1 MKKYL
6 FTIAILG
13 IYTISNAQ
21 EAADKKVQAG
31 LIVGSG
37 VNFQKMQT
45 LNMDA
50 NGLGWDWTVGM
61 NTVFNFT
68 ETIGL
73 NTGVEFDFNSL
84 KYAPSV
90 ASGGVYYY
98 FRDLDILEYRNGFSD
113 PDANLFQLKERFQ
126 KSVYLTIPTML
137 TFRTSFFGYWR
148 YFGRFGLRNSFLL
161 NSKVDD
167 EGFVNGDET
176 AGLRLNEGMT
186 SKNDLFFFKSAVGIS
201 AGGEWNFSGSTSL
214 IAEIGYYY
222 GITPLHTQ
230 KSTDSGKE
238 KNSLFTYDG
247 PLSPVMFNNKS
258 TQNQIMLKVS
268 ILF

>member
-13 IYTISNAQ
+13 IYTFSNAQ

-31 LIVGSG
+31 LVVGSG
-37 VNFQKMQT
+37 VNFQKMLT
-45 LNMDA
+45 KNIDA
-50 NGLGWDWTVGM
+50 NGIGWDWTVGM
-61 NTVFNFT
+61 NTVFNFS

-73 NTGVEFDFNSL
+73 NTGIEFDFNSL

-90 ASGGVYYY
+90 EAGKVFYYY
-98 FRDLDILEYRNGFSD
+98 KDLDILEFRNGITD
-113 PDANLFQLKERFQ
+113 TDATLFQLKERFQ
-126 KSVYLTIPTML
+126 NSVYLTVPTML
-137 TFRTSFFGYWR
+137 TFRTGFFGYWR

-161 NSKVDD
+161 KSKVDD

-176 AGLRLNEGMT
+176 AGLRLNEDMT

-214 IAEIGYYY
+214 IAELGYYY

-230 KSTDSGKE
+230 KSTDPGKE
-238 KNSLFTYDG
+238 KNSLFTNDAT
-247 PLSPVMFNNKS
+247 LSPVMFNNKA

>member
-6 FTIAILG
+6 FTIAIIG
-13 IYTISNAQ
+13 IYAISNAQ

-31 LIVGSG
+31 LVVGSG
-37 VNFQKMQT
+37 VNFQKMLT
-45 LNMDA
+45 KNMDA

-61 NTVFNFT
+61 NTVFNFS

-73 NTGVEFDFNSL
+73 NTGIEFDFNSL

-90 ASGGVYYY
+90 EAGDVFYYY
-98 FRDLDILEYRNGFSD
+98 KDMDILEFRNGITD
-113 PDANLFQLKERFQ
+113 PDATLFQLKERLQ
-126 KSVYLTIPTML
+126 KSVYLTVPTML
-137 TFRTSFFGYWR
+137 TFRTGFFGYWR

-161 NSKVDD
+161 TSKVND
-167 EGFVNGDET
+167 EGFANGDVN
-176 AGLRLNEGMT
+176 LPVLNEGLT

-214 IAEIGYYY
+214 IAELGYYY

-230 KSTDSGKE
+230 KSTDPDKE
-238 KNSLFTYDG
+238 KNSLFTNDG
-247 PLSPVMFNNKS
+247 TLTPVMFNNKS

>member
-13 IYTISNAQ
+13 FLNTINAQ
-21 EAADKKVQAG
+21 EAAEKKVQAG

-37 VNFQKMQT
+37 VNFQKMLTQ
-45 LNMDA
+45 NMDA

-61 NTVFNFT
+61 NTVFNFS

-84 KYAPSV
+84 KYKPSSN
-90 ASGGVYYY
+90 AAGDVYYY
-98 FRDLDILEYRNGFSD
+98 FKDLDILEFR
-113 PDANLFQLKERFQ
+113 DADSSSSLFQLGDRLQ

-137 TFRTSFFGYWR
+137 TFRTEFFGYWR

-161 NSKVDD
+161 NSKVTDQ
-167 EGFVNGDET
+167 GFLNGVET
-176 AGLRLNEGMT
+176 TNDALT
-186 SKNDLFFFKSAVGIS
+186 SKNDLFFVKSAVGIS
-201 AGGEWNFSGSTSL
+201 AGAEWNFSGSTSL
-214 IAEIGYYY
+214 VAELGYYY

-230 KSTDSGKE
+230 KSTDVGKE
-238 KNSLFTYDG
+238 KNSLFIDEDG
-247 PLSPVMFNNKS
+247 AGSAAPVMFNNKA

>member
-6 FTIAILG
+6 FTIAIIGFFSTL
-13 IYTISNAQ
+13 NAQ

-31 LIVGSG
+31 LVLGSG

-45 LNMDA
+45 KNMDA

-61 NTVFNFT
+61 NTVFNFS

-73 NTGVEFDFNSL
+73 NTGIEFDFNSL

-90 ASGGVYYY
+90 ESGGVYYLY
-98 FRDLDILEYRNGFSD
+98 KDLDILEYRDGIQ
-113 PDANLFQLKERFQ
+113 DASAQLFQLKERFQ

-137 TFRTSFFGYWR
+137 TFRTGFFGYWR

-161 NSKVDD
+161 TSKVDD

-176 AGLRLNEGMT
+176 AGLRLNEGFT

-201 AGGEWNFSGSTSL
+201 AGAEWNFSGSTSL
-214 IAEIGYYY
+214 IAELGYYY

-230 KSTDSGKE
+230 KNTDAGKE
-238 KNSLFTYDG
+238 KNSLYTIDDTFT
-247 PLSPVMFNNKS
+247 PVMFNNKS